1 LMTCA
6 TGFPSRTSLEG
17 KQPSD
22 GPSLPGSES
31 VQSVIEIVRC
41 GADVDY
47 WH

>member
-1 LMTCA
+1 MPQPD
-6 TGFPSRTSLEG
+6 FPVEHSLEG
-17 KQPSD
+17 KLPSD

-31 VQSVIEIVRC
+31 VQSVIEIVRR